1 MNNIKVCHVSSVHP
15 RNDIRVFYKEC
26 ISLAK
31 YNDLEVC
38 LVVADGKGD
47 TIVENVNI
55 YDVGSP
61 KNRLVRIFLST
72 FLVFMKSL
80 KLKADIYHFHDPE
93 LIFYGYVL
101 KILGKKVV
109 FDIHEFSYIQIKH
122 KAWLPNHLRGSISF
136 FYKKI
141 EDFFC
146 KKFDVLVVPQ
156 EEMRTY
162 YQKVNPKTITAFN
175 YPSRNDLIISTDLPT
190 YENRIKNLIYVGAL
204 SDERG
209 FSNMIALIE
218 ELFLRDPNYKLYIA
232 GKYTDQQ
239 FELVMNSKACDA
251 IVMLGFLN
259 RESIKKS
266 LTNCAWG
273 LVLFNNVGQYYMA
286 NALKMFEYMSAG
298 QILLIP
304 DFGNWQELNTTLEVG
319 YNVDVQNPKSI
330 ADIIYTMNENTFN
343 VFSKRNISLVNEKF
357 VWESEVQKIYDAYRS
372 M

>member
-109 FDIHEFSYIQIKH
+109 FDIHEFSYIQIMH
-122 KAWLPNHLRGSISF
+122 KAWLPTCLRGPISF
-136 FYKKI
+136 LYKKI
-141 EDFFC
+141 EDFF
-146 KKFDVLVVPQ
+146 
-156 EEMRTY
+156 R
-162 YQKVNPKTITAFN
+162 
-175 YPSRNDLIISTDLPT
+175 
-190 YENRIKNLIYVGAL
+190 KNQL
-204 SDERG
+204 
-209 FSNMIALIE
+209 
-218 ELFLRDPNYKLYIA
+218 
-232 GKYTDQQ
+232 
-239 FELVMNSKACDA
+239 
-251 IVMLGFLN
+251 
-259 RESIKKS
+259 
-266 LTNCAWG
+266 
-273 LVLFNNVGQYYMA
+273 
-286 NALKMFEYMSAG
+286 
-298 QILLIP
+298 
-304 DFGNWQELNTTLEVG
+304 
-319 YNVDVQNPKSI
+319 
-330 ADIIYTMNENTFN
+330 
-343 VFSKRNISLVNEKF
+343 
-357 VWESEVQKIYDAYRS
+357 
-372 M
+372 